1 MVNREQVRRWLDR
14 RERDGL
20 TYRELSAQVGVPANT
35 LCQWAWRLRQ
45 EAAQPSAA
53 NQPAFVQLTSVPSSD
68 EALPQRVEIV
78 LRSKRR
84 VIVDAALD
92 SAVLTR
98 LLAAI
103 ERC

>member
-1 MVNREQVRRWLDR
+1 MVEREQVRRWLSK
-14 RERDGL
+14 REREGL

-35 LCQWAWRLRQ
+35 LCQWAWRMRH
-45 EAAQPSAA
+45 EAAPT
-53 NQPAFVQLTSVPSSD
+53 NERPAFVQLTSAQSHH
-68 EALPQRVEIV
+68 EASAQRVEIV